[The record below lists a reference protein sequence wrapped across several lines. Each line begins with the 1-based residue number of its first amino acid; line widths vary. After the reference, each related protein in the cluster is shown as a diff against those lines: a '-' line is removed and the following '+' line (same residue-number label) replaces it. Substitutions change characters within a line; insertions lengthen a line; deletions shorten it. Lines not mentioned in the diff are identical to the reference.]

1 MTPTPPRPSTPPTSP
16 PGTPPLPGERLTRFL
31 DHTAGWLA
39 ARPGLAAV
47 PLLLAAGVV
56 VARRVRLR
64 RRQTRLARHARYLT
78 ITPPAVVEPAGAAGW
93 WANLYE
99 LLAPHRL
106 RRLLA
111 GVPHVAVEYRWA
123 GRQLTIGVWL
133 PGTVPAGPVLA
144 AARAAWPGAAAAIT
158 QPTPP
163 LPDGVAVGGLLGP
176 ALPGWYPINIDHEV
190 DPMRPLLA
198 AAAGLHP
205 AEHACVQILA
215 RPATPRQTRRL
226 RAGAAALRTGHP
238 AGGPL
243 DPTTWLR
250 GLLDLATPGPTRPT
264 STRPR

>member
-64 RRQTRLARHARYLT
+64 RRQ
-78 ITPPAVVEPAGAAGW
+78 
-93 WANLYE
+93 
-99 LLAPHRL
+99 HRL

-144 AARAAWPGAAAAIT
+144 AARAAWPGAAAT
-158 QPTPP
+158 
-163 LPDGVAVGGLLGP
+163 V
-176 ALPGWYPINIDHEV
+176 
-190 DPMRPLLA
+190 
-198 AAAGLHP
+198 
-205 AEHACVQILA
+205 
-215 RPATPRQTRRL
+215 
-226 RAGAAALRTGHP
+226 
-238 AGGPL
+238 
-243 DPTTWLR
+243 
-250 GLLDLATPGPTRPT
+250 
-264 STRPR
+264 